1 MTDSFQVLDLK
12 SVYVYLNN
20 TSLYVRRFKTKIAL
34 HQLLNVNELFEICAS
49 GHLFPPPVHAGAS
62 VKVRLP
68 S

>member
-1 MTDSFQVLDLK
+1 MLGDSRLRQK
-12 SVYVYLNN
+12 
-20 TSLYVRRFKTKIAL
+20 AL
-34 HQLLNVNELFEICAS
+34 HQLLNVNELFDICAS

>member
-49 GHLFPPPVHAGAS
+49 GHLFLPPVHAGAS